1 MNFNTFPG
9 RNDHIHGDEDYR
21 DNLGAEAIDYIDVLH
36 AIEAG
41 TSTPDGMHY
50 YHWCTRIAESEE
62 MTEIIKHIVKN
73 RKNPAFAELINN
85 IELAIEGWLP

>member
-1 MNFNTFPG
+1 MHISPESG
-9 RNDHIHGDEDYR
+9 RYDNVHGDEDYR
-21 DNLGAEAIDYIDVLH
+21 DHLGAEAIDYIDVLH

-50 YHWCTRIAESEE
+50 YHWCTRIAESDE

-73 RKNPAFAELINN
+73 RHKKEFAEIMNN

>member
-1 MNFNTFPG
+1 MNFNTWPG
-9 RNDHIHGDEDYR
+9 SNDHIHGDEDYR
-21 DNLGAEAIDYIDVLH
+21 DHLGAEDIDYIDVLNS
-36 AIEAG
+36 IESQ
-41 TSTPDGMHY
+41 TSKQYGMHY
-50 YHWCTRIAESEE
+50 YHCCTRIAESDE

>member
-1 MNFNTFPG
+1 MHISHESG
-9 RNDHIHGDEDYR
+9 RNDNVHGDEQYR
-21 DNLGAEAIDYIDVLH
+21 DYLGPEAIDYIDVLL
-36 AIEAG
+36 AIDAG
-41 TSTPDGMHY
+41 TGTHDGMHY
-50 YHWCTRIAESEE
+50 YHWCQRIAESDE